1 MHSYTYYHKLIEEAL
16 VPQLASL
23 GEIPEK
29 IFKAAAYSL
38 DAGGKR
44 LRPVLLLASCELCG
58 GNLEDALPYA
68 CAVEMIHTYSLIHD
82 DLPALDND
90 DERRHRPSCHI
101 AFGEDMA
108 ILAGDG
114 LLSAAAE
121 LMFREALRLP
131 DSRGAKAGY
140 ALMKRAGICG
150 MVAGQTLD
158 VTLEGQEIQEANVR
172 YIHEH
177 KTADLITGAV
187 EAGMHLAGCPDADVA
202 YGTAFGRHLGLAFQM
217 VDDLLDVVGDS
228 AVLGKKTG
236 LDAEAG
242 KQTWIALRGI
252 DGTREDI
259 QSETKAAIEAISHF
273 GEDAVFFTSL
283 AQDMTGR
290 VQ

>member
-1 MHSYTYYHKLIEEAL
+1 MHSYDYYHKLTEEAL

-23 GEIPEK
+23 GEIPGR
-29 IFKAAAYSL
+29 ILTAASYSL

-44 LRPVLLLASCELCG
+44 LRPVLLLASCDLCG
-58 GNLEDALPYA
+58 GNLDEALPYA

-121 LMFREALRLP
+121 LMFREALRYS
-131 DSRGAKAGY
+131 DFRGTKAGY

-158 VTLEGQEIQEANVR
+158 VTLEGQEVREENVR
-172 YIHEH
+172 YIHAH

-187 EAGMHLAGCPDADVA
+187 EAGMYLAGCSDADVA
-202 YGTAFGRHLGLAFQM
+202 FGTAYGMHMGLAFQM
-217 VDDLLDVVGDS
+217 MDDLLDVIGDS
-228 AVLGKKTG
+228 TVLGKKTG

-242 KQTWIALRGI
+242 KQTWIALRGV

-259 QSETKAAIEAISHF
+259 QAETKAAIDAITHF
-273 GEDAVFFTSL
+273 GEEAAFFTSL